1 MAEPQAEHRWLRQLV
16 GAWRYEVECTMGPG
30 QPMSKSS
37 GTETVRTLGGLWVVA
52 EGRGEMPGGGPAT
65 MLLTLGFDP
74 RRGRFVGSW
83 AGSMMTHLW
92 VYDGALDAAGK
103 VLTLDTEGPD
113 FTAEGKHA
121 RYQDVII
128 LEDDDHRLLT
138 GRRLGDDGRWHV
150 LMTARYHR
158 AKG

>member
-1 MAEPQAEHRWLRQLV
+1 MMAEPQAEHRWLRQLV

-37 GTETVRTLGGLWVVA
+37 GTEAVRTLGGLWVVA
-52 EGRGEMPGGGPAT
+52 ESRGEMPSGGPAT

-74 RRGRFVGSW
+74 RRGRFVGTW

-92 VYDGALDAAGK
+92 MYDGALDAAGK
-103 VLTLDTEGPD
+103 VLTLDT
-113 FTAEGKHA
+113 
-121 RYQDVII
+121 
-128 LEDDDHRLLT
+128 DDHRVLT

-158 AKG
+158 VKG